1 MIPTGKALVELKDED
16 IRGLLIVIEN
26 YQEQPNQNTFI
37 KNMRS
42 SIDYSYQEKTMLISS
57 LLLSDYKGGEISFI
71 SFPGSYYQRNQ

>member
-42 SIDYSYQEKTMLISS
+42 SIDYSYQEKTMLIFQSIT
-57 LLLSDYKGGEISFI
+57 LRL
-71 SFPGSYYQRNQ
+71 